1 MHRHAIRT
9 FFILILTLAQFN
21 SRGQTPVELNAI
33 ANKVQF
39 SHPDSAIA
47 LAAQAEKTATHDS
60 VRARSFV
67 LIGVAQWFV
76 GKPQEAIKN
85 HQRAIELQRKLG
97 KKLSEGYSLN
107 NIGLCHAS
115 LKDETLAME
124 LYLKSLELAEELA
137 DSNLQAM
144 VNGNIGILYEERG
157 LLEQAL
163 EYHAKNLSLLQ
174 GKKSRYLA
182 NSLHNV
188 ALIYWQQAEYLK
200 ARNFARQSLKLRT
213 QMNEESYMA
222 SAQNLL
228 GLVELKLGNTRL
240 ADSLYREALRTYEKL
255 ENQWGIAM
263 VWSNL
268 GELQLEEGGNLQL
281 ALKHC
286 LKAYNL
292 SVKHQLE
299 WKTSNCQCLTKSYGR
314 LHQTDS
320 AEFFLERLVELKDST
335 QKAVLESDIELVS
348 ERVDHEKKQALA
360 QAEIQRQ
367 EQLRLATFVIGM
379 MSIALFFVLFRS
391 YRRKQRDND
400 LLEDKNAEI
409 SEQKDVIEEKNKHIT
424 DSITYAKNLQTAIL
438 PKDDAFVKHFSEHYI
453 LYRPKDIVSGD
464 FYWMEELNGLVFLA
478 AADCTGHGVPGAMV
492 SMVGFQ
498 GLNKAVLEDGLTSPA
513 AILQRVS
520 DHVEEAFEK
529 SGGSVKDGMDICL
542 VAIDKK
548 AIKITYAG
556 AHNALWVLSRSE
568 EIPNANL
575 REEEEGYRMFEL
587 KADRRSI
594 GGYFDAGPF
603 TDKVFDLNT
612 GDRLFL
618 FSDGFADQFGGP
630 KGKKMGSKRMRE
642 TVRQMALSDNILA
655 LGAIFEDWKGEEE
668 QIDDVTVISVTV

>member
-1 MHRHAIRT
+1 MQRHLLLT
-9 FFILILTLAQFN
+9 FLILTMAHINGQ
-21 SRGQTPVELNAI
+21 GQTAIELNAI

-47 LAAQAEKTATHDS
+47 LATQAERSATQDS

-67 LIGVAQWFV
+67 LIGVAQWFI
-76 GKPQEAIKN
+76 GKPKEAIEN
-85 HQRAIELQRKLG
+85 HQRAIKLQRRLG

-115 LKDETLAME
+115 LKDEKLAME
-124 LYLKSLELAEELA
+124 FYLKSLEVAEELA

-163 EYHAKNLSLLQ
+163 EYHAKNLQLLQ

-188 ALIYWQQAEYLK
+188 ALIYWQQEEYLK

-213 QMNEESYMA
+213 QMNEESYVA

-228 GLVELKLGNTRL
+228 GLVELKLGNTQL
-240 ADSLYREALRTYEKL
+240 ADSLYREALKTYEKL

-268 GELQLEEGGNLQL
+268 GELQLEEGGNLKL

-292 SVKHQLE
+292 SLKHHLE
-299 WKTSNCQCLTKSYGR
+299 WKTSNCQCLAKSYGR

-320 AEFFLERLVELKDST
+320 AEFFLKRLIELKDST

-348 ERVDHEKKQALA
+348 ERIDHDKKQALA

-367 EQLRLATFVIGM
+367 EQLRLATFVIGL

-391 YRRKQRDND
+391 YRRKQRDNE
-400 LLEDKNAEI
+400 LLEVKNTEI
-409 SEQKDVIEEKNKHIT
+409 SEQKHVIEEKNLHIT
-424 DSITYAKNLQTAIL
+424 DSIRYAERLQAAIL
-438 PKDDAFVKHFSEHYI
+438 PKDEMFAKHFADFHI

-464 FYWMEELNGLVFLA
+464 FYWMEEALGSVYLA

-498 GLNKAVLEDGLTSPA
+498 GLNKAVLEEKLTSPA
-513 AILQRVS
+513 AILQRLS

-542 VAIDKK
+542 VAIDTKK
-548 AIKITYAG
+548 RTVTYAG
-556 AHNALWVLSRSE
+556 AHNALWILTTKE
-568 EIPNANL
+568 ELPNANL
-575 REEEEGYRMFEL
+575 REEENGYRMFEL

-594 GGYFDAGPF
+594 GGFMDAGSF
-603 TDKVFDLNT
+603 TETTVELNE

-630 KGKKMGSKRMRE
+630 QGKKLGSKRMRE
-642 TVRQMALSDNILA
+642 TVREMALSGNLVA
-655 LGAIFEDWKGEEE
+655 LGAIFEDWKGKEE
-668 QIDDVTVISVTV
+668 QIDDVTVIAVSV